1 MIPEFRE
8 DGRIFGTRI
17 SVYDIIP
24 YFEGGR
30 TSLDDIAKYNSLTVD
45 ELQMGLQYI
54 DTYRD
59 DVMRIN
65 RAIDERHA
73 RGNPPEVQAKLDEGS
88 RRSRLFIEWVRKR
101 RIEIEASGESFP
113 PLNSLKDEY
122 KRLTETGELQNPWSE
137 SGARNSGGHE
147 LRGTPATTALS
158 A

>member
-24 YFEGGR
+24 YLEGGR
-30 TSLDDIAKYNSLTVD
+30 TSMEDIAKYNSLTMD
-45 ELQMGLQYI
+45 ELQTGLQYI

-73 RGNPPEVQAKLDEGS
+73 RGNPPEVQAKLDAIHERFQRFWTWLAQRGYAHPGAPG
-88 RRSRLFIEWVRKR
+88 RPL
-101 RIEIEASGESFP
+101 P
-113 PLNSLKDEY
+113 PNSLF
-122 KRLTETGELQNPWSE
+122 RLLSE
-137 SGARNSGGHE
+137 FDAEESMSVRNGA
-147 LRGTPATTALS
+147 A
-158 A
+158 

>member
-1 MIPEFRE
+1 VIPEFRE

-24 YFEGGR
+24 YLDHGR
-30 TSLDDIAKYNSLTVD
+30 TSLEDIAKYNSLTMD

-73 RGNPPEVQAKLDEGS
+73 RGNPPEVQAKLDDGS
-88 RRSRLFIEWVRKR
+88 RRLRLFFAWLQELGYATPEHPGKPIPQGGLRSLRQEY
-101 RIEIEASGESFP
+101 ESIEAV
-113 PLNSLKDEY
+113 
-122 KRLTETGELQNPWSE
+122 RLR
-137 SGARNSGGHE
+137 SGA
-147 LRGTPATTALS
+147 A
-158 A
+158 